1 MKRIKVLV
9 TLVAVLLTVSLQIS
23 AQKKIRHTYKN
34 VPKPVTIDDVV
45 KNFRQYME
53 DIPYFNEA
61 SLQKLNDEVTEHIDN
76 LQHWK
81 DTKAYIQ
88 DNNLTDFVTSQ
99 KDELKNQ
106 KEGTTAVIDQFMQKY
121 NGKIIADT
129 LACRDSLENIV
140 YDKLAKLETNLNLL
154 EREMNA
160 KSNGNGGELPL
171 GLILGIV
178 GGILAL
184 LLVIWALV
192 SASKKKKKR
201 PAPVVNTKNM
211 NRAANTSNSP
221 GDPGIIVRRKTATI
235 LKKQSLEDVID
246 NPHYMKI
253 DLEECCFESA
263 VRRMYIKDS
272 CIIDIYNMYLNDLEN
287 PQEAKEYGCMVLGR
301 WVYDAENSEYYVS
314 LEQIV
319 LPGDDAVFE
328 EYELNFGGKIKL
340 RVLEMLRKL
349 RRETNLQ
356 YDLTCWVHSHP
367 GLTVFFSNADS
378 NVQDQLK
385 HPQHPKFLTALV
397 IDTLTPTMETG
408 IFTYHRDMTLNSRN
422 DLKKLYSLSEW
433 YEWANKSIAAKEEE
447 VVKTEAPV
455 EVKINT
461 PYFNT
466 LEDAKEHTTACFGIN
481 LSKDTI
487 VDLCMSLSSQTNGV
501 AGIIHGQSNKKDQL
515 TEYNAE
521 RLSDNEKEEN
531 IEKIGCFVV
540 TPHLSIP
547 SVRKAIGDKIGQY
560 KFVLVYTPSDGI
572 LTSIPVMAD
581 DLCSYESYY
590 GSQKL
595 EDLKLWTK
603 KNR

>member
-1 MKRIKVLV
+1 MKRIKVIV
-9 TLVAVLLTVSLQIS
+9 TLVAVMLTISLQVS
-23 AQKKIRHTYKN
+23 AQKRIRHSYRS
-34 VPKPVTIDDVV
+34 VPQTVTVEEVI
-45 KNFRQYME
+45 KNFKQYLE
-53 DIPYFNEA
+53 DIPYFSEA
-61 SLQKLNDEVTEHIDN
+61 TLQSLNDEVTEHIDK

-81 DTKAYIQ
+81 DRKGYIQ
-88 DNNLTDFVTSQ
+88 ENNLTEFVASQ
-99 KDELKNQ
+99 EEELKNQ
-106 KEGTTAVIDQFMQKY
+106 KAGTSAVIDQFMTQY
-121 NGKIIADT
+121 SGKLISDT
-129 LACRDSLENIV
+129 TACRDSLENIV
-140 YDKLAKLETNLNLL
+140 YDKLAKLETNLNVL
-154 EREMNA
+154 ERELNDNDKGA
-160 KSNGNGGELPL
+160 GGELPL
-171 GLILGIV
+171 TTILAIA

-184 LLVIWALV
+184 LIIWAIV
-192 SASKKKKKR
+192 SSTKKKKKKT
-201 PAPVVNTKNM
+201 APVVNTTNI
-211 NRAANTSNSP
+211 NRGPNKANPNE
-221 GDPGIIVRRKTATI
+221 PGIVVRRKTATI

-253 DLEECCFESA
+253 DLEDCCFESA
-263 VRRMYIKDS
+263 VRRMYIKDT
-272 CIIDIYNMYLNDLEN
+272 CVMDIYNMYLPDLES
-287 PQEAKEYGCMVLGR
+287 PQDAKEYGCMVLGR

-314 LEQIV
+314 LEQVV
-319 LPGDDAVFE
+319 LPGDDAVFD

-340 RVLEMLRKL
+340 RVLETLRKL

-408 IFTYHRDMTLNSRN
+408 VFTYHRDMTLNSRN
-422 DLKKLYSLSEW
+422 DLKKLYSLKEW
-433 YEWANKSIAAKEEE
+433 YAWAQKSMEAKEEVKEERPKEE
-447 VVKTEAPV
+447 VA
-455 EVKINT
+455 

-466 LEDAKEHTTACFGIN
+466 LAESKEHTTACFGIN
-481 LSKDTI
+481 LSRDMI
-487 VDLCMSLSSQTNGV
+487 VDICMSLSNQTNGI

-515 TEYNAE
+515 TEYIAE
-521 RLSDNEKEEN
+521 RLSDNDQEEN
-531 IEKIGCFVV
+531 LELLGCFVV

-547 SVRKAIGDKIGQY
+547 SVRKIIGDKIGQY
-560 KFVLVYTPSDGI
+560 KFVLVYTPTDGM

-590 GSQKL
+590 GIQKL

>member
-1 MKRIKVLV
+1 MKRITVIV
-9 TLVAVLLTVSLQIS
+9 TLVAVMLTICLQVS
-23 AQKKIRHTYKN
+23 AQKRIKHSYKSYRN
-34 VPKPVTIDDVV
+34 VPQVVTVDEVI
-45 KNFRQYME
+45 KNFKQYLE
-53 DIPYFNEA
+53 DIPYFSEA
-61 SLQKLNDEVTEHIDN
+61 TLQSLNDEVTEHIDK
-76 LQHWK
+76 LQNWRDRK
-81 DTKAYIQ
+81 GYIQ
-88 DNNLTDFVTSQ
+88 ENNLTEFVASQ
-99 KDELKNQ
+99 EEELKNQ
-106 KEGTTAVIDQFMQKY
+106 KAGTSAVIDQFMQQY
-121 NGKIIADT
+121 SGKLISDT
-129 LACRDSLENIV
+129 IACRDSLESIV
-140 YDKLAKLETNLNLL
+140 YDKLAKLETNLNVL
-154 EREMNA
+154 ERELNNNDKGA
-160 KSNGNGGELPL
+160 NGELPL
-171 GLILGIV
+171 TTILAIA

-184 LLVIWALV
+184 LLIIWAIV
-192 SASKKKKKR
+192 SSSKKKKKT
-201 PAPVVNTKNM
+201 APVVNTANV
-211 NRAANTSNSP
+211 NRAANKANP
-221 GDPGIIVRRKTATI
+221 NEPGIVVRRKTATI

-253 DLEECCFESA
+253 DLEDCCFESA

-272 CIIDIYNMYLNDLEN
+272 CVMDIYNMYLPDLES
-287 PQEAKEYGCMVLGR
+287 PQDAKEYGCMVLGR

-314 LEQIV
+314 LEQVV
-319 LPGDDAVFE
+319 LPGDDAVFD

-340 RVLEMLRKL
+340 RVLETLRKL

-408 IFTYHRDMTLNSRN
+408 VFTYHRDMTLNSRN
-422 DLKKLYSLSEW
+422 DLKKLYSLKEW
-433 YEWANKSIAAKEEE
+433 YAWAQKSMETKDEVKEEKPKE
-447 VVKTEAPV
+447 ETA
-455 EVKINT
+455 

-466 LEDAKEHTTACFGIN
+466 LAESKEHTTTCFGIN
-481 LSKDTI
+481 LSRDMI
-487 VDLCMSLSSQTNGV
+487 VDICMSLSNQTNGI

-515 TEYNAE
+515 TEYIAE
-521 RLSDNEKEEN
+521 RLSDSDKEEN
-531 IEKIGCFVV
+531 LELLGGFVV

-547 SVRKAIGDKIGQY
+547 SVRRIIGDKIGQY
-560 KFVLVYTPSDGI
+560 KFVLVYTPTDGM

-590 GSQKL
+590 GIQKL

>member
-23 AQKKIRHTYKN
+23 AQKKIRHSYRN

-45 KNFRQYME
+45 KNFRQYLE

-88 DNNLTDFVTSQ
+88 DNNLTEFVSSQ
-99 KDELKNQ
+99 KNELKSQ
-106 KEGTTAVIDQFMQKY
+106 KEGTAAVIDQFMQQY
-121 NGKIIADT
+121 SGKMITDT
-129 LACRDSLENIV
+129 LACRDSLDNIV
-140 YDKLAKLETNLNLL
+140 YDKLAKLETDLNVL
-154 EREMNA
+154 ERELNTKE
-160 KSNGNGGELPL
+160 KSHEGELPL
-171 GLILGIV
+171 AAIIGII

-184 LLVIWALV
+184 LIIWALV
-192 SASKKKKKR
+192 SASKKKKKKR

-211 NRAANTSNSP
+211 NKVGTAGNHPAE
-221 GDPGIIVRRKTATI
+221 PGIVVRRKTATI

-272 CIIDIYNMYLNDLEN
+272 CVIDIYNMYLDDLEN

-314 LEQIV
+314 LEQTIQ
-319 LPGDDAVFE
+319 PGDDAVFD

-340 RVLEMLRKL
+340 KVLEMLRKL

-408 IFTYHRDMTLNSRN
+408 IFTYHRDMTLNTRN
-422 DLKKLYSLSEW
+422 DLKKLYSLNEW
-433 YEWANKSIAAKEEE
+433 YEWAQSSIAITDEVKKEE
-447 VVKTEAPV
+447 PV

-461 PYFNT
+461 PYYNT
-466 LEDAKEHTTACFGIN
+466 LAEAKEHTTACFGIN
-481 LSKDTI
+481 LSKDMI
-487 VDLCMSLSSQTNGV
+487 VDLCMSLSSQANGI
-501 AGIIHGQSNKKDQL
+501 AGIIHGQGNKKDQL
-515 TEYNAE
+515 TEYMAD

-531 IEKIGCFVV
+531 LENLGYFVV

-547 SVRKAIGDKIGQY
+547 SVRKAVGDKISQC
-560 KFVLVYTPSDGI
+560 KFVLVYTPTDGI

-590 GSQKL
+590 GTQKL